1 MGLIKDQEM
10 DSSIQLLPFLLIL
23 KIQIEIPKD
32 FR

>member
-23 KIQIEIPKD
+23 KILIEIPKD